1 MSDDAELT
9 VSRTKLESFLPV
21 LGLEVTEQ
29 EYIRDI
35 ETGEII
41 TTEDGTELTID
52 ELGYIG
58 VNDNNEPVLVEDN
71 FPEIVE
77 HLSDTR

>member
-9 VSRTKLESFLPV
+9 VSRTKLESFLPA

-41 TTEDGTELTID
+41 TTEDGAELTIN